1 MQKKYSISV
10 VVILLWLASLACGG
24 TVPVPTLDPNAAQ
37 TAIVAT
43 MVAIQLTESA
53 IPAGAVTP
61 TLQLPTITASPSF
74 TPEPTGTSTIP
85 MISVTVDTNCRTGPG
100 KEYERVGILLVG
112 ETTEIVG
119 RDAFGQYWYVRNPD
133 VGPQFCWMSGE
144 YAIISGN
151 TLALLVQPVPGEAG
165 VNFEAE
171 YRGQGQ
177 CSGEFWSDI
186 RLTNTSRGMF
196 KSINLVAT
204 DKETG
209 DVRSYSGNEFS
220 FRDGCAPI
228 RGASSIAAESSVMI
242 STPAFAYNL
251 NAHPMSVAITL
262 CAEASLTGQCVTK
275 IITYTP

>member
-1 MQKKYSISV
+1 MKKSPFPLFI
-10 VVILLWLASLACGG
+10 ILLWLASLACGG
-24 TVPVPTLDPNAAQ
+24 TAIVPTLDPNAAQ
-37 TAIVAT
+37 TAIVETIVALQVQAT
-43 MVAIQLTESA
+43 PSA
-53 IPAGAVTP
+53 QATS
-61 TLQLPTITASPSF
+61 TSELPTMTASPSF
-74 TPEPTGTSTIP
+74 TPEPTGTSTVP

-100 KEYERVGILLVG
+100 RDYERVGILLVG
-112 ETTEIVG
+112 ETTEIIG

-133 VGPQFCWMSGE
+133 VGPEYCWVSGE
-144 YAIISGN
+144 YAVISGN
-151 TLALLVQPVPGEAG
+151 TLALLVQPVPGEQG

-186 RLTNTSRGMF
+186 RLTNTSRGTF

-209 DVRSYSGNEFS
+209 DIRSYTGNEFS
-220 FRDGCAPI
+220 FRDGCAPL
-228 RGASSIAAESSVMI
+228 RGVSSIAAESSVMI

-251 NAHPMSVAITL
+251 NAHNMSVAITL
-262 CAEASLTGQCVTK
+262 CAEANLTGQCVTR